1 MHNIASKYRRNQ
13 ARPFALMVIPIF
25 EVRNPWGFLRCRVM
39 RKIGAI
45 FGITALAAVVF
56 SSPPAAAFG
65 LHLGP
70 LHFGLPFVGHHYHH
84 HRLYM
89 RANPKEAR
97 IRSND
102 IGRANSEEARIRSN
116 DIARSETESSKGTT
130 SALLYPSIA
139 LPSIIENI
147 FFPTYSSPWPFDY
160 QAIFTTAFA
169 KAPRQDP
176 SLCQVSFDPSA
187 IIGRI
192 SNEVMLTAD
201 QSQLLQRLGGALG
214 AASGYLAKSCSKEMP
229 AQSVARLQLME
240 SQLEELSMALNI
252 VRQPLFDFEQSLNAD
267 QQSRLAIAS
276 SQGSLDSQTQSGNIA
291 GGCGSPS
298 AIDWSINEI
307 SQSVRPTTAQR
318 DALDDVRRSF
328 DDAARDLE
336 THCPTT
342 IPATALNRLDTIQGR
357 LDSTWRA
364 TLSIQVALANFETE
378 LNDAQKI
385 RFGAMNFAAR
395 ESAQPVQRDAGSRTN
410 RQSP

>member
-1 MHNIASKYRRNQ
+1 
-13 ARPFALMVIPIF
+13 
-25 EVRNPWGFLRCRVM
+25 M

-45 FGITALAAVVF
+45 CLRITALAAVVL
-56 SSPPAAAFG
+56 SPLPAAAFG

-70 LHFGLPFVGHHYHH
+70 FHFGLPLLGHHSHRHH
-84 HRLYM
+84 LYM
-89 RANPKEAR
+89 RANPREAR
-97 IRSND
+97 IRPS
-102 IGRANSEEARIRSN
+102 
-116 DIARSETESSKGTT
+116 DIARPQSGSSNESGSSKGMT
-130 SALLYPSIA
+130 SALLYPGIA

-169 KAPRQDP
+169 KAPRQDQ
-176 SLCQVSFDPSA
+176 SRCQSSFDPSTV
-187 IIGRI
+187 IGRI

-201 QSQLLQRLGGALG
+201 QTELLQRLGGALG
-214 AASGYLAKSCSKEMP
+214 AASGYLAKSCSKEVP
-229 AQSVARLQLME
+229 AQPVARLQLME

-252 VRQPLFDFEQSLNAD
+252 ARQPLLDFEQSLNAD
-267 QQSRLAIAS
+267 QQSRLAVAS
-276 SQGSLDSQTQSGNIA
+276 SQGPPSGNIA

-307 SQSVRPTTAQR
+307 NQSVHPTAAQR

-328 DDAARDLE
+328 NDAARDLE

-342 IPATALNRLDTIQGR
+342 IPASALNRLDVIQAR

-385 RFGAMNFAAR
+385 RFDAMNFAAR
-395 ESAQPVQRDAGSRTN
+395 ETVQPVQRDAGSGH
-410 RQSP
+410 

>member
-1 MHNIASKYRRNQ
+1 
-13 ARPFALMVIPIF
+13 
-25 EVRNPWGFLRCRVM
+25 M

-45 FGITALAAVVF
+45 FGIAALAAVVF

-70 LHFGLPFVGHHYHH
+70 FHFGLPFVGHHHYR

-97 IRSND
+97 IRP
-102 IGRANSEEARIRSN
+102 N
-116 DIARSETESSKGTT
+116 DIARSESGSPKGTT
-130 SALLYPSIA
+130 SALLHPSIA
-139 LPSIIENI
+139 LPSIINNI

-169 KAPRQDP
+169 KAPRQD
-176 SLCQVSFDPSA
+176 SNLCQVSIDPSA

-214 AASGYLAKSCSKEMP
+214 AASGYLAKSCSKEIP
-229 AQSVARLQLME
+229 AQPVARLQLME

-252 VRQPLFDFEQSLNAD
+252 VRQPLLDFEQSLNGD
-267 QQSRLAIAS
+267 QQSRLAVAS
-276 SQGSLDSQTQSGNIA
+276 SQGSLDRPTQSGNIA

-307 SQSVRPTTAQR
+307 NQSVQPTTAQR
-318 DALDDVRRSF
+318 EALDDVRRSF

-336 THCPTT
+336 THCPTR
-342 IPATALNRLDTIQGR
+342 IPATALNRLDTISSR

-364 TLSIQVALANFETE
+364 TLSIQVALANFEAE
-378 LNDAQKI
+378 LNDAQKV
-385 RFGAMNFAAR
+385 RFDTMNFAAR
-395 ESAQPVQRDAGSRTN
+395 DVGSRH
-410 RQSP
+410 